1 MRFIKEGKVDL
12 TEEIDFD
19 KFMNDILDEEIQKK
33 KILEE
38 GEKEEHSDLRKFLDE
53 KTERPAN
60 RIVWRA

>member
-1 MRFIKEGKVDL
+1 MRYIKEGKVDL

-33 KILEE
+33 KLLEE
-38 GEKEEHSDLRKFLDE
+38 GEKAEHSDLRKFLDK

-60 RIVWRA
+60 RIVWRS